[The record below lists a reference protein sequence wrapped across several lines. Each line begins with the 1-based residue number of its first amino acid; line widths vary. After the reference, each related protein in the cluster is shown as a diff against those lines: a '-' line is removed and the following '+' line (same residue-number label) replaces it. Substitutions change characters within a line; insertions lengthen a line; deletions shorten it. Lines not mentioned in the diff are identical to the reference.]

1 MTLKTILVT
10 GSTDGIGREIA
21 LQLARMGHRVL
32 VHGRDIEKG
41 ARVLDEI
48 NRESCNENLALYISD
63 FADLTSLVQM
73 GKEIQR
79 EQERLDVLIHNAGIF
94 SPEHVITRDGNELTF
109 QINHLAPFLLTHLL
123 LDLMKKSVPAKIVN
137 VASAAHYSAQASYF
151 DDLKGE
157 KTYSSFSAYSFSKL
171 ANILFSRELAE
182 RLEGSGVTSN
192 SLHPGTIETNMLRI
206 SYGGGGRSVEEGAET
221 PIFLSVSEEVEGVS
235 GKYFSSKR
243 EKLPSELAQD
253 EEYQKKLWQ
262 MSEDLVKKFLN

>member
-1 MTLKTILVT
+1 M
-10 GSTDGIGREIA
+10 
-21 LQLARMGHRVL
+21 
-32 VHGRDIEKG
+32 
-41 ARVLDEI
+41 
-48 NRESCNENLALYISD
+48 
-63 FADLTSLVQM
+63 
-73 GKEIQR
+73 
-79 EQERLDVLIHNAGIF
+79 
-94 SPEHVITRDGNELTF
+94 
-109 QINHLAPFLLTHLL
+109 
-123 LDLMKKSVPAKIVN
+123 
-137 VASAAHYSAQASYF
+137 
-151 DDLKGE
+151 
-157 KTYSSFSAYSFSKL
+157 
-171 ANILFSRELAE
+171 ANILFSRELGE